1 MWPASHLHQDAQ
13 TSTLKGAARLYST
26 PASAASF
33 MKSRSRDGRIVNQHY
48 CCILRGSFSL
58 FRRGPKEVKGL
69 RTEEEMGQTQPKSPT
84 DSHGSSLSVLLPLQY
99 FNCFFFFFKNPLVQN
114 CVARVTRETVQCDI
128 FFVF

>member
-1 MWPASHLHQDAQ
+1 M
-13 TSTLKGAARLYST
+13 
-26 PASAASF
+26 
-33 MKSRSRDGRIVNQHY
+33 
-48 CCILRGSFSL
+48 
-58 FRRGPKEVKGL
+58 KGL

-99 FNCFFFFFKNPLVQN
+99 FNFFFFFKNPLVQN